1 MYINHTCIYRY
12 TSLILILKYY
22 KKYKNNCSDSVM
34 DCIDTKPVNVNVS
47 HIGVYIFYLAFLA

>member
-12 TSLILILKYY
+12 TSLILILQYY

-34 DCIDTKPVNVNVS
+34 DWIDTKPVNVNVS
-47 HIGVYIFYLAFLA
+47 HIGVYSI